1 MACAGS
7 AATSNLPHAQV
18 RCASGGHDSLRS
30 QWSHEEFDGGELT
43 ASDIAFKGQSRRPT
57 CFYKLISATCL
68 CGLPVRPVGRCVMF
82 RQQRAF
88 SSPRSS
94 SRSRRQPRTAARTRR
109 GRSSPLASWEGR
121 SGQLRHLAAG
131 DDWSAG
137 AVQQGRPVRAAEQRY
152 QVR

>member
-57 CFYKLISATCL
+57 CFYQADLSDL
-68 CGLPVRPVGRCVMF
+68 
-82 RQQRAF
+82 
-88 SSPRSS
+88 SPRLAGAIGWAV
-94 SRSRRQPRTAARTRR
+94 RDVPPAARIQFA
-109 GRSSPLASWEGR
+109 PEF
-121 SGQLRHLAAG
+121 
-131 DDWSAG
+131 
-137 AVQQGRPVRAAEQRY
+137 V
-152 QVR
+152 